1 MFLKNISITKKIF
14 FTSVFGIIVM
24 AVLAIILMNNEIQ
37 KSGIEALTEKSKTI
51 VRDAEAARNEMA
63 KKIQKN
69 VIRPFDQ
76 IAKENLLEAVPVITA
91 INIAKTNAKD
101 GGYQFRVPKIS
112 PRNAENRPTN
122 EERKVLE
129 LLKKNDADEHIIVTD
144 QYIKY
149 YKAIRLTED
158 CLYCHGDP
166 KGTPDPLGGTKEGW
180 KAGEIHGAFGII
192 SSMAETEQKIKA
204 ATLKSILVTILI
216 LIPLVIIAIFT
227 AMSITKPIKKCVN
240 FAADVE
246 KGKLKASINIDQKDE
261 VGVLSHSLNAM
272 VVSLRNII
280 SGILSLASELNAQ
293 SENLSKISGNMH
305 SVSEETNIKSTS
317 VAAASEEMS
326 LNMSSVSASAEES
339 NTNLNTIAK
348 SSEEMASTVS
358 EIAGNSEK
366 ARGISREAVE
376 SVESSI
382 NSVTDLEKSANEI
395 NKVLDLIIEIASQTR
410 LLALNATVEAARAG
424 DAGKG
429 FAVVANEVKNLA
441 VQTNNATEEI
451 NEKIKLMQRSTGNT
465 IKDINTINQKIS
477 NVDEIITSIAAA
489 VEEQSTV
496 TREIFRNI
504 NEAVGGN
511 KDVTINVAEASTASQ
526 NVARDISEVSGG
538 SDDVKRASQSL
549 NDNAKSLESIGKQ
562 LMEMVK
568 KFQL

>member
-149 YKAIRLTED
+149 FKAIRLTED

-204 ATLKSILVTILI
+204 ATLKSIFVPILI

-240 FAADVE
+240 F
-246 KGKLKASINIDQKDE
+246 
-261 VGVLSHSLNAM
+261 
-272 VVSLRNII
+272 
-280 SGILSLASELNAQ
+280 
-293 SENLSKISGNMH
+293 
-305 SVSEETNIKSTS
+305 
-317 VAAASEEMS
+317 
-326 LNMSSVSASAEES
+326 
-339 NTNLNTIAK
+339 
-348 SSEEMASTVS
+348 
-358 EIAGNSEK
+358 
-366 ARGISREAVE
+366 
-376 SVESSI
+376 
-382 NSVTDLEKSANEI
+382 
-395 NKVLDLIIEIASQTR
+395 
-410 LLALNATVEAARAG
+410 
-424 DAGKG
+424 
-429 FAVVANEVKNLA
+429 
-441 VQTNNATEEI
+441 
-451 NEKIKLMQRSTGNT
+451 
-465 IKDINTINQKIS
+465 
-477 NVDEIITSIAAA
+477 
-489 VEEQSTV
+489 
-496 TREIFRNI
+496 
-504 NEAVGGN
+504 
-511 KDVTINVAEASTASQ
+511 
-526 NVARDISEVSGG
+526 
-538 SDDVKRASQSL
+538 
-549 NDNAKSLESIGKQ
+549 
-562 LMEMVK
+562 
-568 KFQL
+568 